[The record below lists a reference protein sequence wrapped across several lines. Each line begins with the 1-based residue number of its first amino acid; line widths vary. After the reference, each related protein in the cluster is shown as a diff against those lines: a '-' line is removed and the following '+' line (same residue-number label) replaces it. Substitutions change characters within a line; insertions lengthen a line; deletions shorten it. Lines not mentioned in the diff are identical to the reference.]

1 MPPIEIDAEALGLSA
16 EQLAAI
22 NSAHEAGVSEKI
34 TGLQNKNSELLGKL
48 KKTKEEG
55 GEVGAELE
63 SLRQFRQQAEQN
75 QEAAKGN
82 YEEALKLAQTNYAK
96 ELEKLQQ
103 EKQSLA
109 GNLEKI
115 LIDNGLASG
124 LDAVKVKPEFK
135 EAVTAL
141 LRGQVALKEG
151 AALVGDKPLAEYLTE
166 WAQTDQGKAFVSA
179 SNNSGGGA
187 NGGASN
193 PSTKNPWARETRNL
207 TEQAKILQSDP
218 QLAAQLKAA
227 AGRA

>member
-22 NSAHEAGVSEKI
+22 NSAYDNGI

-55 GEVGAELE
+55 SEVGAELE

-82 YEEALKLAQTNYAK
+82 YEEALKLAKTNYAK

-103 EKQSLA
+103 EKQSLT

-115 LIDNGLASG
+115 LIDNGLSSA
-124 LDAVKVKPEFK
+124 LDSVKVKPEFK
-135 EAVTAL
+135 NAVTAM
-141 LRGQVALKEG
+141 LRQTVQIKEG
-151 AALVGDKPLAEYLTE
+151 AAVVGDASLTDHISS
-166 WAQTDQGKAFVSA
+166 WAQSDEGKAFISA
-179 SNNSGGGA
+179 TNNSGGNA
-187 NGGASN
+187 GGGSVNSQGLGSIDYSKAS
-193 PSTKNPWARETRNL
+193 PKEIAAHIKAKN
-207 TEQAKILQSDP
+207 S
-218 QLAAQLKAA
+218 
-227 AGRA
+227 